1 MNDSAPDPS
10 AASDLR
16 IIPLTA
22 QSAEIRLDVDGS
34 HARIGNVGSV
44 GPHWWWQHRDGERS
58 SPVAESRAEAARA
71 LAQYHRVFKQ
81 SAPAATPVRRL
92 LFG

>member
-1 MNDSAPDPS
+1 M
-10 AASDLR
+10 R

-22 QSAEIRLDVDGS
+22 QSAEIRLDIDGAQ
-34 HARIGNVGSV
+34 ARIGNVGAD

-58 SPVAESRAEAARA
+58 SPVAESRAEAANA
-71 LAQYHRVFKQ
+71 LAHYHRLFKAT
-81 SAPAATPVRRL
+81 APPATPVRRL

>member
-1 MNDSAPDPS
+1 M
-10 AASDLR
+10 R

-22 QSAEIRLDVDGS
+22 QSAEIRLDVDGTQ
-34 HARIGNVGSV
+34 ARIGNVGAV
-44 GPHWWWQHRDGERS
+44 GPNWWWQHRDGERS

-71 LAQYHRVFKQ
+71 LAHYHQLFKQ
-81 SAPAATPVRRL
+81 SASPAAPVRRL